1 MDRSPHGR
9 DKPLA
14 EVLGGNWD
22 REVVRKK
29 HPEELAL
36 QREMRK
42 RSNTLYEAL
51 KKDGAENIA
60 HCIPNYSQR
69 CFSCIIF
76 NMIPR
81 INLDGIG
88 TKVVFV
94 SNVFFSVSILDLLSL
109 QYPKALNLAK
119 PRSTLL
125 QQQLLENKRVIRG
138 SLQKERHGLE
148 ISGKN
153 MTAKEVGE
161 IFSIICKA
169 KPRYNLH

>member
-9 DKPLA
+9 DKPLV
-14 EVLGGNWD
+14 EVLGKNWD

-119 PRSTLL
+119 PRSTRL
-125 QQQLLENKRVIRG
+125 QQQLLENEKKSEDHYKKRDMG
-138 SLQKERHGLE
+138 
-148 ISGKN
+148 
-153 MTAKEVGE
+153 
-161 IFSIICKA
+161 
-169 KPRYNLH
+169 